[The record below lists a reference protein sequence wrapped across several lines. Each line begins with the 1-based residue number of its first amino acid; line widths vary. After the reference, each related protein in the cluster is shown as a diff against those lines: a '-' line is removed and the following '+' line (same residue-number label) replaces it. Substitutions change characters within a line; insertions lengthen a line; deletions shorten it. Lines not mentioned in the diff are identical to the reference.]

1 MKTKPILLLVA
12 CVCWTEA
19 QGASPKTAS
28 ASATCLSLGSP
39 NGSPYSRY
47 VNGFGTV
54 TTYGTTY
61 DGASGT
67 PLHDVLPDG
76 TLIFSYELRPRDGVP
91 GLYESDYVTLSSIYG
106 FIDYG
111 SVFVSLPTADT
122 DENGIPDFRQYDR
135 SASYSWTGMIVSYS
149 GTVYTSS
156 GTGSKLANSS
166 SIHDVQNIF
175 KNGTNVDSF
184 TSTGPFL
191 YAAGTISY
199 SRGTQN
205 SLSLNLA
212 LDTLPYSYT
221 GSTTFTVNTADL
233 ITVPQFT
240 FQRSD
245 GRSLT
250 VYGITLTRTGT
261 KYVGRFSIDDGNTST
276 SWRDYTSWVLEISDA
291 NDYDGNGIPD
301 LSDALP
307 TPPVITQQP
316 NSMDAPLGGGAV
328 FLTASTTREPN
339 TYQWFFKN
347 RPVQGGNSAVLM
359 LTNLRLTAT
368 GTYFLEV
375 RNTLGAVRSQAVTLR
390 VLRPARIL
398 NQPRGRSV
406 ASGKTLTLRT
416 LASGSKPLFFQWL
429 KDGQIIPGAT
439 LPKLV
444 IPNATGT
451 NAGTYSVTV
460 SNSVSSAVSSP
471 AVVVVN

>member
-1 MKTKPILLLVA
+1 M
-12 CVCWTEA
+12 
-19 QGASPKTAS
+19 
-28 ASATCLSLGSP
+28 
-39 NGSPYSRY
+39 
-47 VNGFGTV
+47 
-54 TTYGTTY
+54 
-61 DGASGT
+61 
-67 PLHDVLPDG
+67 
-76 TLIFSYELRPRDGVP
+76 
-91 GLYESDYVTLSSIYG
+91 DYLNVSSIYG
-106 FIDYG
+106 AYAQG
-111 SVFVSLPTADT
+111 SLRTIHPTADV
-122 DENGIPDFRQYDR
+122 DNNLVPDFQQYNMGGT
-135 SASYSWTGMIVSYS
+135 YSWTGTITPDSGNAYAVT
-149 GTVYTSS
+149 GTV
-156 GTGSKLANSS
+156 SKAASS
-166 SIHDVQNIF
+166 SSVYNSYQVYQNGLVLDTIS
-175 KNGTNVDSF
+175 GPSSF
-184 TSTGPFL
+184 FYVSGS
-191 YAAGTISY
+191 ISY
-199 SRGTQN
+199 SRGSQN

-212 LDTLPYSYT
+212 LESLPYSDYT

-261 KYVGRFSIDDGNTST
+261 KYVGRFSVDDGNTST
-276 SWRDYTSWVLEISDA
+276 SWRDYTSWVLEITDA

>member
-1 MKTKPILLLVA
+1 M
-12 CVCWTEA
+12 
-19 QGASPKTAS
+19 
-28 ASATCLSLGSP
+28 
-39 NGSPYSRY
+39 
-47 VNGFGTV
+47 
-54 TTYGTTY
+54 
-61 DGASGT
+61 
-67 PLHDVLPDG
+67 
-76 TLIFSYELRPRDGVP
+76 
-91 GLYESDYVTLSSIYG
+91 
-106 FIDYG
+106 
-111 SVFVSLPTADT
+111 
-122 DENGIPDFRQYDR
+122 
-135 SASYSWTGMIVSYS
+135 
-149 GTVYTSS
+149 
-156 GTGSKLANSS
+156 
-166 SIHDVQNIF
+166 
-175 KNGTNVDSF
+175 
-184 TSTGPFL
+184 
-191 YAAGTISY
+191 
-199 SRGTQN
+199 
-205 SLSLNLA
+205 
-212 LDTLPYSYT
+212 
-221 GSTTFTVNTADL
+221 
-233 ITVPQFT
+233 
-240 FQRSD
+240 
-245 GRSLT
+245 
-250 VYGITLTRTGT
+250 
-261 KYVGRFSIDDGNTST
+261 
-276 SWRDYTSWVLEISDA
+276 
-291 NDYDGNGIPD
+291 
-301 LSDALP
+301 
-307 TPPVITQQP
+307 
-316 NSMDAPLGGGAV
+316 